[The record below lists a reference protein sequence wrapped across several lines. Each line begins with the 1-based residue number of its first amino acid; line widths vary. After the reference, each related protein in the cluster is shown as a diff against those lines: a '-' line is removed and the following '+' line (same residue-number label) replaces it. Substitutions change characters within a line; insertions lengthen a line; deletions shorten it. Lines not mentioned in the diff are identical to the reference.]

1 MGLFDGL
8 AGSVV
13 GGLFGMAGQNSANA
27 ANRAIAREQM
37 DFQERMSNT
46 QHQREVKDL
55 RAAGLNPILSA
66 GGSGASSP
74 SGASIAQQNPTAQLG
89 AAISGSLNSA
99 LTAENMRK
107 QNQILEEQRSKAASE
122 ATMATMDRDFKKMRL
137 DYLTLPRKWLED
149 NAFNALMDAEV
160 LNASNSAAALGYNNV
175 MLGKTADF
183 WQNSPVNPAAV
194 NFGMQNL
201 GNVINSAGKLGNV
214 YKGKAS
220 Q

>member
-8 AGSVV
+8 VGSVV
-13 GGLFGMAGQNSANA
+13 GGLFGMSGQNSANA
-27 ANRAIAREQM
+27 ANREIAREQM

-107 QNQILEEQRSKAASE
+107 QNKVLEEQRHKAQSE
-122 ATMATMDRDFKKMRL
+122 ATSAEIDAQLKGKRFQ
-137 DYLTLPRKWLED
+137 YLTLPRNLLPD
-149 NAFNALMDAEV
+149 NAFNRLMDAEV
-160 LNASNSAAALGYNNV
+160 MSNVSSALATEYQLPV
-175 MLGKTADF
+175 LQKTGEF
-183 WQNSPVNPAAV
+183 WRDSPINPAAV
-194 NFGMQNL
+194 NFGLQNL
-201 GNVINSAGKLGNV
+201 GNAVNSAGKLGNV
-214 YKGKAS
+214 YKGKVS
-220 Q
+220 K

>member
-8 AGSVV
+8 VGSVV
-13 GGLFGMAGQNSANA
+13 GGLFGMSGQNSANA

-122 ATMATMDRDFKKMRL
+122 ATMATMDRDFKKMRH

>member
-8 AGSVV
+8 VGSVV
-13 GGLFGMAGQNSANA
+13 GGLFGMSGQNSANA

-89 AAISGSLNSA
+89 TAISGALNSA
-99 LTAENMRK
+99 LTAENLKK
-107 QNQILEEQRSKAASE
+107 QNEVLEENRRKAKEE
-122 ATMATMDRDFKKMRL
+122 ANEAKTKADQAARRDI
-137 DYLTLPRKWLED
+137 YLTTDRKSLPD
-149 NAFNALMDAEV
+149 TAFNRLMDAEMMS
-160 LNASNSAAALGYNNV
+160 NTNSALSSQALLPVSIRTGE
-175 MLGKTADF
+175 F
-183 WQNSPVNPAAV
+183 WRDSPLNPAAV
-194 NFGMQNL
+194 SFGLQNV
-201 GNVINSAGKLGNV
+201 GSAINSAGKLGDV
-214 YKGKAS
+214 YKGKVS
-220 Q
+220 K

>member
-8 AGSVV
+8 VGSVV
-13 GGLFGMAGQNSANA
+13 GGLFGMSGQNSANA

-107 QNQILEEQRSKAASE
+107 QNKILEEQRNKAESE
-122 ATMATMDRDFKKMRL
+122 ATSAEIDAQLKGKRL
-137 DYLTLPRKWLED
+137 QYLTLPRSVLSD
-149 NAFNALMDAEV
+149 NAFNRLMDAEV
-160 LNASNSAAALGYNNV
+160 MSNVSSALATEYQLPVLRRTGE
-175 MLGKTADF
+175 F
-183 WQNSPVNPAAV
+183 WDTSPVNPAAV
-194 NFGMQNL
+194 NFGLQNL
-201 GNVINSAGKLGNV
+201 GNAINSAGKLGNV
-214 YKGKAS
+214 YKGKVS
-220 Q
+220 K

>member
-8 AGSVV
+8 VGSVV
-13 GGLFGMAGQNSANA
+13 GGLFGMSGQNSANA

-107 QNQILEEQRSKAASE
+107 QNQILEEQHSKAASE

-137 DYLTLPRKWLED
+137 DYLTLPRKWLAD